1 MKKTIL
7 AILLLAIFAFNLARL
22 VKVEAQGA
30 APFSFSVSAPH
41 LNCPAVVVGVSQ
53 YCFATDGIWQSL
65 NGAAWTQVG
74 VPTLTGVTS
83 WNGQTG
89 AITYVPPSSGVSSV
103 NGKTGAVVLSLQ

>member
-74 VPTLTGVTS
+74 VPTVTGVTS
-83 WNGQTG
+83 L
-89 AITYVPPSSGVSSV
+89 
-103 NGKTGAVVLSLQ
+103 NGKTGSLTITANSTSPTVSVSVN